1 MKGKLTMPE
10 DEDMERAIADYEERQ
25 RQEKSAAKAALIA
38 LVDQLRA
45 LSINQVCAT
54 FNGYGDEGMI
64 EGVEFLDAR
73 RELMTCVRAEQF
85 ANLQESFYPLLPA
98 GYEQNEGSSGT
109 VSLDVEHGRVVVDVN
124 WNVTTIENQHYEV

>member
-1 MKGKLTMPE
+1 MPE
-10 DEDMERAIADYEERQ
+10 DEDMERAIADYEER
-25 RQEKSAAKAALIA
+25 RRREKIAAKAALIA

-45 LSINQVCAT
+45 LSISQVCAT

-64 EGVEFLDAR
+64 EGVEFLDAKG
-73 RELMTCVRAEQF
+73 ELVTSVRAEQF
-85 ANLQESFYPLLPA
+85 SNLQESFYPLLPD
-98 GYEQNEGSSGT
+98 GYEQNDGSSGT